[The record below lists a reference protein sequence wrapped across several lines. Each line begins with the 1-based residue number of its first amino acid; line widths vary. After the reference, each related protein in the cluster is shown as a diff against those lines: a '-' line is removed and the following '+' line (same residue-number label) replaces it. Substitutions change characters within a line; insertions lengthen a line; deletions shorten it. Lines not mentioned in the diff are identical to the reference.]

1 MAKIVELNKS
11 KADKEVLKNISDF
24 FYESISTFR
33 RTLNELSVSI
43 NHFLKSLN
51 IIEKQLSYQGF
62 DYPVNSSKLLY
73 ERLIE
78 HKRLQ
83 QEKHKN
89 LVMQTRKNIS
99 TTPVSSQ
106 VPLQKSIQRVLQVK
120 SSVKPVHRNKLN
132 VTNIKSKLES
142 QRATKQ
148 RNLIENQK
156 TPPSNVQFTSLTDL
170 KRHMLEELR
179 KWKKIMKG
187 QLD

>member
-43 NHFLKSLN
+43 NHFLKSLS
-51 IIEKQLSYQGF
+51 IIEKQLGYQGF
-62 DYPVNSSKLLY
+62 DYPANSSELLY
-73 ERLIE
+73 ERLVE
-78 HKRLQ
+78 HKRRQ
-83 QEKHKN
+83 QEKYKK
-89 LVMQTRKNIS
+89 LVMQTKKNIS
-99 TTPVSSQ
+99 TVTISPQIPVQ
-106 VPLQKSIQRVLQVK
+106 EKVQRVLQIK
-120 SSVKPVHRNKLN
+120 SSVKPTHSSKPS
-132 VTNIKSKLES
+132 TSSIKPNLES
-142 QRATKQ
+142 QRADK
-148 RNLIENQK
+148 
-156 TPPSNVQFTSLTDL
+156 QFTSLTEL